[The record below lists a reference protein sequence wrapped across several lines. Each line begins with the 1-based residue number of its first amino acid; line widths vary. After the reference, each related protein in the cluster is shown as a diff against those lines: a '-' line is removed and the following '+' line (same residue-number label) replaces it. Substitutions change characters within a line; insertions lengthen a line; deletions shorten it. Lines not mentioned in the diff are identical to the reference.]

1 MGYRVKGFLA
11 AVACAILSF
20 EAAAVFAADVTIVPS
35 GRGVFIVQGTGLAG
49 VAALDFTIAYDAAT
63 LSNPAVAPGSLVSG
77 GMTAAN
83 AGTPGVLRLA
93 IITTRPITGE
103 GPIATVTFEPKGSS
117 GGRILS
123 LEASLSDEKGKP
135 MDVVSSV
142 GQGGTSETAPPPAGG
157 GSATESLAASAG
169 KGGTQEAAALAS
181 IQTAGGG
188 GPVRQDGGTTV
199 PTEGSAGTAMKE
211 NAGEATLRQEP
222 PPMGEATAAPAR
234 GSEPDRP
241 VGVPPAPETERMGG
255 NFIVTKGVVDRFR
268 DFAGERNPKN
278 LVSLVMAGEAK
289 RVTQNPAISLSDG
302 ATAVRITVE
311 TGQEAGAA
319 PNIVLSGA
327 RLTGLTRGE
336 GSAWRIDVV
345 PDRGTVLATL
355 TVGHNGII
363 TEFPLAVA
371 PPAGID
377 LDGSGK
383 VNEADFTLFLKER
396 GAENAPRFD
405 MNGDGV
411 RNYLDDYIFTANFIV
426 QTDLKKNPKGE
437 SPAKPKDEAKEKP
450 KGVTKARSSR

>member
-1 MGYRVKGFLA
+1 MGYRVKCFLA

-20 EAAAVFAADVTIVPS
+20 TAAAGFAANVTVVPS
-35 GRGVFIVQGTGLAG
+35 GRGVFVVQGTGLTG
-49 VAALDFTIAYDAAT
+49 VAAMDVTIAYDAAT

-83 AGTPGVLRLA
+83 TGTPGVIRLA
-93 IITTRPITGE
+93 IIQAAPITGT

-123 LEASLSDEKGKP
+123 LEASLSNEKGNP

-157 GSATESLAASAG
+157 GTATESVAASAG
-169 KGGTQEAAALAS
+169 NGGTRETAALTS
-181 IQTAGGG
+181 LQTAGGG
-188 GPVRQDGGTTV
+188 GPVRQDGGTTL
-199 PTEGSAGTAMKE
+199 PTEGSAGAAMEE
-211 NAGEATLRQEP
+211 NAVEATLRQEP
-222 PPMGEATAAPAR
+222 PPMGEVTAALVR
-234 GSEPDRP
+234 ESEPDRP
-241 VGVPPAPETERMGG
+241 VGVPPATETERKGG
-255 NFIVTKGVVDRFR
+255 NFIVTKGVVARFR
-268 DFAGERNPKN
+268 DFTGDRNPKN
-278 LVSLVMAGEAK
+278 LVSLVLAGEAK
-289 RVTQNPAISLSDG
+289 RVTQHPALSLSDG

-336 GSAWRIDVV
+336 GSTWRIDVV
-345 PDRGTVLATL
+345 PDKGTVLASL
-355 TVGHNGII
+355 TVSQNGMI
-363 TEFPLAVA
+363 TEFPLTVA

-383 VNEADFTLFLKER
+383 VNEADFRLFLKER

-405 MNGDGV
+405 LNGDGV

-426 QTDLKKNPKGE
+426 RTDLKKNPNEE
-437 SPAKPKDEAKEKP
+437 SPAKPKAKLSK
-450 KGVTKARSSR
+450 